1 MRGNSVTWLLA
12 AVAMAWCTTALAAG
26 VKVEAYGVLKDGRAV
41 KAYTLTN
48 DKGASA
54 TILDYGGK
62 VTALRVPDRNGK
74 LGNTVQSFQDLAGWE
89 SSTYTSA
96 LTGRYSGTITKGF
109 TLDGVY
115 YPLVQTPQ
123 GTTMHGGVAPY
134 ATRTWTALPIR
145 PQDGAAVTLTLLST
159 DGDQGFPGA
168 LKVAVKYS
176 FTKDNALRL
185 DFTAT
190 TDKPTVLNLM
200 NHMFFNLN
208 GNSAGMVY
216 DQELQ
221 VFTDQ
226 GPSRTPGKLA
236 DTIVGTPLDFTKP
249 TLIGA
254 RVVGSLGPQY
264 DNPDTSPPMP
274 AGMARGLGPFLLH
287 AGDNRLDRVALRMRD
302 PASGRVMEIRT
313 TEPQILAFLPN
324 ERPSAQL
331 SDAGKPFSRGKSVSF
346 ETQHPSNSPNRPE
359 FPTTVLRPGQ
369 TFRSSTIFAFSTDA
383 KP

>member
-1 MRGNSVTWLLA
+1 MRKTLNPWLASVLGLVWSTA
-12 AVAMAWCTTALAAG
+12 ALAAS
-26 VKVEAYGVLKDGRAV
+26 VKVEAFGVLKDGRKV
-41 KAYTLTN
+41 TSYTLVN

-62 VTALRVPDRNGK
+62 VTAIRVPDRNGR

-96 LTGRYSGTITKGF
+96 LTGRYAGTITKGF

-115 YPLVQTPQ
+115 YPLTQTAQ
-123 GTTMHGGVAPY
+123 GVTMHGGVDPY
-134 ATRTWTALPIR
+134 PLRTWTAQPIR
-145 PQDGAAVTLTLLST
+145 PGDGAAVTLTLLSP

-176 FTKDNALRL
+176 FTNDNALRL

-208 GNSAGMVY
+208 GNSAGTVY

-226 GPSRTPGKLA
+226 RPSATPGKLA
-236 DTIVGTPLDFTKP
+236 DSILGTPLDFTRP

-254 RVVGSLGPQY
+254 RVAGSLGPQY
-264 DNPDTSPPMP
+264 DDPETSPPIP
-274 AGMARGLGPFLLH
+274 PGMARGLGPFLLH
-287 AGDNRLDRVALRMRD
+287 DGDNRLDRVALRMRD
-302 PASGRVMEIRT
+302 PASGRVLEIRT
-313 TEPQILAFLPN
+313 TEPQILAFLPS

-331 SDAGKPFSRGKSVSF
+331 SDAGRPFSRGKSVSF

>member
-1 MRGNSVTWLLA
+1 MRGVWASGLAGVVAAAWVTA
-12 AVAMAWCTTALAAG
+12 AAAAG
-26 VKVEAYGVLKDGRAV
+26 VKVEAYGTLKDGRAV

-48 DKGASA
+48 DNGASA

-62 VTALRVPDRNGK
+62 VTAIRVPDRNGK
-74 LGNTVQSFQDLAGWE
+74 LGNTVQSFQNLAGWE

-96 LTGRYSGTITKGF
+96 LTGRYAGTITKGF

-115 YPLVQTPQ
+115 YPLTQTAQ
-123 GTTMHGGVAPY
+123 GTTMHGGVDPY
-134 ATRTWTALPIR
+134 PLRIWTAQSIR
-145 PQDGAAVTLTLLST
+145 QQDGTAVTLTLVSP
-159 DGDQGFPGA
+159 DGDQGFPGT

-176 FTKDNALRL
+176 FTNDNALRL

-208 GNSAGMVY
+208 GNSAGAVY

-236 DTIVGTPLDFTKP
+236 DSLVGTPLDFTKP
-249 TLIGA
+249 TRIGA

-264 DNPDTSPPMP
+264 DNADTSPPIP
-274 AGMARGLGPFLLH
+274 SGMARSLGPFLLH
-287 AGDNRLDRVALRMRD
+287 DGDNRLDRVALRMRD
-302 PASGRVMEIRT
+302 PASGRVLEIRT

-324 ERPSAQL
+324 ERPSEQL
-331 SDAGKPFSRGKSVSF
+331 SDVGKPFSRGKSVSF

-369 TFRSSTIFAFSTDA
+369 TFRSSSIFAFSTDT
-383 KP
+383 KR